1 LIDHPHD
8 LIDKAIG
15 WMLREIGKMDQEV
28 VFAFLREYA
37 QTMSRAALRYGIE
50 KFDETLRFQI
60 FWREN
65 F

>member
-1 LIDHPHD
+1 
-8 LIDKAIG
+8 
-15 WMLREIGKMDQEV
+15 MLREIGKMDQEV